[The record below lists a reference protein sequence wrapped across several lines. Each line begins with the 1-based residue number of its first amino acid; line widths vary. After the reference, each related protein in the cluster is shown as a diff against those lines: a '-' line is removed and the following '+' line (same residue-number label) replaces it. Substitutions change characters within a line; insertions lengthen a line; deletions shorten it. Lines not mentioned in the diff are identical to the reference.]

1 MPRLD
6 LLAACLVMLG
16 GRPAAAQSQAIL
28 RFVPDLGRVTRTLTE
43 VRTTTTL
50 VGFPAV
56 PDRAAFE
63 EESWISVTQRVARM
77 GEDGAV
83 VEVTVDSIRGR
94 VRLGGEVWTDYA
106 DTSLI
111 GRAAQAIVS
120 PRFGVV
126 GIRSTGPR
134 DGEILQALGAF
145 AAGLDFVFPEAP
157 VTAGETFATG
167 GRLRARVRTDS
178 VTGLAIDEVVFGD
191 LSLTLDSAVQ
201 AGGEE
206 LAYLHS
212 RGATIA
218 HRGRGRRGRGRRHR
232 ARGIVRGPAG
242 VVGAMGGVRLRRD
255 PDPRDR
261 PNPGAGAARRGGGRR
276 HVGPHRGSPRPSLD
290 A

>member
-1 MPRLD
+1 MRRPD
-6 LLAACLVMLG
+6 LLAVCLVMLG
-16 GRPAAAQSQAIL
+16 GRPAAAQSHAIL
-28 RFVPDLGRVTRTLTE
+28 RFVPELGRVTRTLTE

-50 VGFPAV
+50 IGFPAV

-77 GEDGAV
+77 GEDGTV

-134 DGEILQALGAF
+134 DSEILQALGAF
-145 AAGLDFVFPEAP
+145 AAGLDFVFPEAA

-178 VTGLAIDEVVFGD
+178 ATGLAIDEVVFGD

-201 AGGEE
+201 AGAEE
-206 LAYLHS
+206 LAYLHFQGALTPRTAAVAS
-212 RGATIA
+212 EGGDVVTALAGSFAGRLVWSARWGAFVSGAIRLRVTGKIQVQGPRGAESADATWDRTVV
-218 HRGRGRRGRGRRHR
+218 HR
-232 ARGIVRGPAG
+232 VRP
-242 VVGAMGGVRLRRD
+242 
-255 PDPRDR
+255 
-261 PNPGAGAARRGGGRR
+261 
-276 HVGPHRGSPRPSLD
+276 
-290 A
+290 